1 MNLNDIMTQMDL
13 AFHPNKNDSIFFS
26 APPVTFSKIDKI
38 FSHKASLN
46 RYRKKHEITHC
57 ILSDHQGL
65 INTWT
70 STVTETIKSYKLME
84 IHPLSTQCQLS
95 HGRNKKGIKNFP

>member
-26 APPVTFSKIDKI
+26 APPAIFSKIDKI

-46 RYRKKHEITHC
+46 RYRKKA
-57 ILSDHQGL
+57 
-65 INTWT
+65 
-70 STVTETIKSYKLME
+70 
-84 IHPLSTQCQLS
+84 
-95 HGRNKKGIKNFP
+95 